1 MGLQG
6 LGSLVTGPPEPLRGA
21 RVVISTDSNDTAG
34 AGEVAPKDRSGRTRS
49 LSHSGCCG
57 PGDPLKIGDMRAAE
71 AWVGDPPLPWS
82 PKPLIVLPAQC
93 TDAMAGVRG

>member
-34 AGEVAPKDRSGRTRS
+34 AGEVAPKDRSGHHCHT
-49 LSHSGCCG
+49 LG
-57 PGDPLKIGDMRAAE
+57 AAGLGILLRL
-71 AWVGDPPLPWS
+71 A
-82 PKPLIVLPAQC
+82 
-93 TDAMAGVRG
+93 T

>member
-34 AGEVAPKDRSGRTRS
+34 GTWAWGAGEVAPKDRSGHHCHT
-49 LSHSGCCG
+49 LG
-57 PGDPLKIGDMRAAE
+57 AAGLGILLRL
-71 AWVGDPPLPWS
+71 A
-82 PKPLIVLPAQC
+82 
-93 TDAMAGVRG
+93 T